1 MRAYIETYGCA
12 FNKADSESM
21 AWLLEKAGFSL
32 VPEKDADLIIVNT
45 CTVKTKTEQ
54 KTLERIKALSKA
66 GKKLLVAGC
75 MAQTQPSLILKAA
88 PDASLLGTFAR
99 SEVARVAKEMIAGAQ
114 VKELDRYPS
123 HFIPSSRS
131 NPFIGTFQI
140 AQGCLGSCTY
150 CAARLARGELKSFP
164 ISDILSSI
172 RSSLAEGCKEVR
184 LTAQDC
190 GVFGED
196 SGESL
201 GVLLDSILS
210 LPGDFRV
217 RLGMM
222 NPTGALKNMDA
233 LLSAFKDPKMYLFA
247 HIPVQS
253 GSDTVLASMN
263 RRYKAA
269 DFENACSA
277 LKAAFPE
284 LTLATD
290 IIVGFPSESEKD
302 FEASMALMER
312 VRPDIINI
320 SRFTPRPNTPAALM
334 KPLKS
339 EVLKSRSS
347 RMSLLCSRLSL
358 ANAKGF
364 VGKRDRILVLETS
377 KNGLLGRSSNFR
389 SVALKEGSIGSFV
402 EATFEKAYS
411 KYLLAKAT
419 EKLY

>member
-21 AWLLEKAGFSL
+21 AWLLKEAGFEL
-32 VPEKDADLIIVNT
+32 AGEKEADLIIINT

-66 GKKLLVAGC
+66 GKRLLVAGC
-75 MAQTQPSLILKAA
+75 MAQTQSSLILKAA

-99 SEVARVAKEMIAGAQ
+99 SEVVRVAKGLMSGTQ
-114 VKELDRYPS
+114 VKETSKYPS
-123 HFIPSSRS
+123 HITPALRS

-164 ISDILSSI
+164 ISDILSAVH
-172 RSSLAEGCKEVR
+172 SSLAEGCKEVR

-201 GVLLDSILS
+201 SDLLTSILS

-222 NPTGALKNMDA
+222 NPAGSLKNMDA
-233 LLSAFKDPKMYLFA
+233 LLSAFRDPKMYLFA

-253 GSDTVLASMN
+253 GSDSVLKAMN
-263 RRYKAA
+263 RNYRVS
-269 DFENACSA
+269 DFEKACST
-277 LKAAFPE
+277 LKAAFPD

-290 IIVGFPSESEKD
+290 IIVGFPSESKND
-302 FEASMALMER
+302 FEASMALMEKI
-312 VRPDIINI
+312 RPDIINI

-339 EVLKSRSS
+339 EVLKERSS

-358 ANAKGF
+358 SNAKRF
-364 VGKRDRILVLETS
+364 VGKKDRILLLEKS
-377 KNGLLGRSSNFR
+377 KKGFLGRSSNFR
-389 SVALKEGSIGSFV
+389 SVALEEGSLGFFI

-411 KYLLAKAT
+411 KYLLAKPT